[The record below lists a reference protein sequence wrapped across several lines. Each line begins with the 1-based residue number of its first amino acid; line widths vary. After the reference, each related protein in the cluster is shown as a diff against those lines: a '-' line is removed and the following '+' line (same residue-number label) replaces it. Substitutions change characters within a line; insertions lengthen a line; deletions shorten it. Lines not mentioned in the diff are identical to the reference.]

1 MEEMNVMENINVT
14 EMAEDCVEVLSSS
27 DNKGGKILAVGVGV
41 GIAIGTAVG
50 YFRSKNKKTDK
61 PKKLNWVEK
70 KFVKSLEKKG
80 VQVAI
85 PVDVG
90 SQDSEP
96 VENNE

>member
-1 MEEMNVMENINVT
+1 MEEMKVMENINVA
-14 EMAEDCVEVLSSS
+14 EVAEDCVEVLTSS
-27 DNKGGKILAVGVGV
+27 DSKGGKILAAGVGI

-85 PVDVG
+85 PVDV
-90 SQDSEP
+90 SDSSSEP
-96 VENNE
+96 VGEDK